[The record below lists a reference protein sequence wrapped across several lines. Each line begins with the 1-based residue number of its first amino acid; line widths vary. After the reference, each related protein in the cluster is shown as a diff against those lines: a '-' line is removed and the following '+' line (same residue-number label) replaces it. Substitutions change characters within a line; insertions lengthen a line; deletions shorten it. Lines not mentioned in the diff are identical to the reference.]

1 MSFIH
6 GLDNC
11 LECKL
16 TNYKY
21 IIMKNI
27 YNCNCSCIHFLD
39 KCNCKNSKVHLEAI
53 IFLCKIGISIN
64 DVSKYNVMRC
74 IILTLYVYEHK
85 KLKYFNIKPHEL
97 ISNIFKKFKESKL
110 KLKEVMKLY

>member
-11 LECKL
+11 LECEQ
-16 TNYKY
+16 TDYKY
-21 IIMKNI
+21 IITKNN

-39 KCNCKNSKVHLEAI
+39 KCNCKNSKVNLETI

-64 DVSKYNVMRC
+64 DVSNYNVMRC

-85 KLKYFNIKPHEL
+85 KLKYFNIEPHKF
-97 ISNIFKKFKESKL
+97 ISNIFKKFKDSKL